1 MNDRDII
8 RTIGYITD
16 DRYIASYHGVDV
28 RRVSYLRRQLSNR
41 KTRVAEAIYTSKKT
55 APSGM
60 SSDSDNRWNANAKQG
75 SADLL
80 AALNQ
85 FFERR
90 ILEKAAAEARSA

>member
-1 MNDRDII
+1 VNDRDII

-80 AALNQ
+80 AALHK
-85 FFERR
+85 FFEKRM
-90 ILEKAAAEARSA
+90 LEKEQSKCQ